1 MAYKRTNRLLRK
13 RNESKINIIL
23 TRSPVMGEHNKR
35 NDMKELE
42 NHQQEIE
49 SSRVG
54 GFGGSDAAMFL
65 RIAKKG
71 GVEGLSNSDLY
82 RIAVAMGIKPYV
94 PVSPTEAMNNGHT
107 FEDSYARY
115 LDAQGKPYQRE
126 VKLIA
131 ECQPANFHIFAHAD
145 FVFREKVYK
154 KPNKIV
160 LVHECKFIADEEKT
174 ADDVAE
180 TYKAQLQWYYLLGAE
195 YVNLIRGY
203 GDPEHPHTQNLAI
216 DEDENIIDELKL
228 GIRLLDEAISDGW
241 EPNVEAEFASDM
253 SKKMQNII
261 ADYERLKFEKNAI
274 DEKLE
279 ELQKQIIEY
288 MSIGNVFKI
297 SGSLGTITRTA
308 DSVVESFDSKKFEK
322 ENPDLYKNYIKKS
335 TRKGSIRYTMNK
347 L

>member
-1 MAYKRTNRLLRK
+1 M
-13 RNESKINIIL
+13 
-23 TRSPVMGEHNKR
+23 
-35 NDMKELE
+35 
-42 NHQQEIE
+42 EIE
-49 SSRVG
+49 STRVG

-107 FEDSYARY
+107 FEDSYARI
-115 LDAQGKPYQRE
+115 LKDSGLTDYQRE

-131 ECQPANFHIFAHAD
+131 ECQPENFHIFAHAD
-145 FVFREKVYK
+145 FLLNGKTAVK
-154 KPNKIV
+154 KFVI
-160 LVHECKFIADEEKT
+160 VHECKFIADESKT

-180 TYKAQLQWYYLLGAE
+180 TYKAQLQWYYMLGVE
-195 YVNLIRGY
+195 YVDLVRGY
-203 GDPEHPHTQNLAI
+203 GNPECPSIQSLVI
-216 DEDENIIDELKL
+216 DKEENIIDELKL
-228 GIRLLDEAISDGW
+228 GIRLLDEAIESGW
-241 EPNVEAEFASDM
+241 VPNVEAEFASEM
-253 SKKMQNII
+253 SKKMQYII
-261 ADYERLKFEKNAI
+261 ADYERLKFEKSAI

-322 ENPDLYKNYIKKS
+322 ENPDVYKQYIKKS